1 MLGEATEV
9 QTEKSETEDDSWAR
23 ARRAKRRA
31 GQGAEK
37 NPEQEPNSAQKVG
50 ADGDPLVEKTRD
62 QADQDEA
69 KIDAYLDRQRRE
81 ELQDRFDAQSSERNT
96 RIKDK
101 VDPKSMDDKPLTRPQ
116 ERPNIENGDD
126 VVNAASDG
134 SKQNKSLVP
143 TDATERNRVAED
155 LPPVPR
161 RKDTAARQALEDDL
175 FESGVYH
182 TPLPEGNDSELRDVP
197 TNTELTG
204 RERKAKTQKEKE
216 REKVAEGL
224 PPVPRKRD
232 TVEKIE
238 MERELQRAGVYT
250 TPLPDDDSD
259 LEDPDMVA
267 RKRQE
272 REGKSESGRDQERLR
287 IAEGLPPVPRKQN
300 AAERAE
306 LERDLTQAGVYAT
319 PLPEDLD
326 EDLASPR
333 TGIRDHGGSAA
344 REEAVPEP
352 ANKAQVA
359 KSGER
364 LPPVPSRQDQIAL
377 DEQSAKAGASLV
389 PLPHDDDDDL
399 ASPTSSPEQRLRH
412 RQAQSRADRQAAYT
426 AEVKARKEKSEAAQA
441 EHEAASPSSKG
452 EVKVKGSQD
461 TASSRNDQ
469 AVIGPSG
476 SQSRQTDH
484 NDEAVEIPPSRPA
497 EQVAN
502 PAVQSTRGNRAGS
515 TRSPQGDDDW
525 DGESDADTVV
535 AEGRF
540 SLIVNAQW
548 GGR

>member
-1 MLGEATEV
+1 MLGEATKV
-9 QTEKSETEDDSWAR
+9 QTGKPETKDDSWAR

-37 NPEQEPNSAQKVG
+37 KQEQELNSAQKVG

-69 KIDAYLDRQRRE
+69 KIDAYLDRRRRD
-81 ELQDRFDAQSSERNT
+81 ELQDQFDAQSSERNAI
-96 RIKDK
+96 IKDK
-101 VDPKSMDDKPLTRPQ
+101 VGPKSMDDKPLTRPQ

-143 TDATERNRVAED
+143 TDATEKNRVAED

-175 FESGVYH
+175 FESGAYH
-182 TPLPEGNDSELRDVP
+182 TPLPEGNDSELCDVP
-197 TNTELTG
+197 TKTELTE

-326 EDLASPR
+326 EDLASTR
-333 TGIRDHGGSAA
+333 TRTRDHGGSAA
-344 REEAVPEP
+344 GEEAVPEP
-352 ANKAQVA
+352 AKKAQVA

-364 LPPVPSRQDQIAL
+364 LPPVPSCQDQIAL
-377 DEQSAKAGASLV
+377 EEESAKASVSSV
-389 PLPHDDDDDL
+389 PLPQGTDDDL
-399 ASPTSSPEQRLRH
+399 ASPTSSSEERLRQ

-426 AEVKARKEKSEAAQA
+426 AEVKARKEKSEALAQA
-441 EHEAASPSSKG
+441 EREAGNSSVKG
-452 EVKVKGSQD
+452 EVEVKGSQD
-461 TASSRNDQ
+461 TSSSRNDQ

-476 SQSRQTDH
+476 NQSRQTDH
-484 NDEAVEIPPSRPA
+484 NDDAVGIRPSRPE

-502 PAVQSTRGNRAGS
+502 PAVRSTRGNRAGS
-515 TRSPQGDDDW
+515 AQSPQEEIYDDW
-525 DGESDADTVV
+525 DGNSDADTVV
-535 AEGRF
+535 GEGMF
-540 SLIVNAQW
+540 SLIVNA
-548 GGR
+548 